1 MAGRRE
7 PARRAQWQ
15 RNPPNQLPEARR
27 PPRLIVCARPP
38 TRRGLV
44 PRAQPA
50 DPTAAAVCAPSRL
63 ACGRAVALVV
73 PVVRVDGPVASAD
86 PAAHGPVVDPA
97 DGPAALVGARVVA
110 LVAGDPAAG
119 RVVVA
124 RAGGPA
130 AGRVAVARTT
140 PR

>member
-1 MAGRRE
+1 
-7 PARRAQWQ
+7 
-15 RNPPNQLPEARR
+15 
-27 PPRLIVCARPP
+27 
-38 TRRGLV
+38 
-44 PRAQPA
+44 
-50 DPTAAAVCAPSRL
+50 
-63 ACGRAVALVV
+63 VALVV
-73 PVVRVDGPVASAD
+73 PVDGPVASAD
-86 PAAHGPVVDPA
+86 PAAHDPVVPA

-124 RAGGPA
+124 PEGGPA